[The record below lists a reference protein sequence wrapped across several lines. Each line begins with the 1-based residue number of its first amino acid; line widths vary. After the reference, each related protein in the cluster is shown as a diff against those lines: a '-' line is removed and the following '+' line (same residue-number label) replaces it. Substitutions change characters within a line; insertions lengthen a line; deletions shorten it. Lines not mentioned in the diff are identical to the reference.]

1 MVPQLQML
9 QKWIKPA
16 FIVLAVIGC
25 IAIGKAVADFVWFFS
40 AKDDQVVHRPAK
52 QSVNSAQPQK
62 NSQAA
67 IRNLSQLNLFGVAS
81 AKVPKKPQQKVA
93 TKTTRLRFTLKG
105 VFTAERPEDSSAII
119 QFGPGAADEGHFNVG
134 ETIKGQAKLS
144 AVYSDRVILD
154 NRGTLESLLFPEAKG
169 KNGLTRNP
177 TPPRRS
183 GSNVSSNNQQNQ
195 TTNKKSTQS
204 EVPLAQRS
212 LASVRSPEEF
222 TEVARA
228 QLDENPQKALASVG
242 LEPVDTSGS
251 AQGYRVG
258 KQATML
264 RGLGLKEGDVIK
276 TVNGIQVGDLNS
288 DQELL
293 EQVMSQGK
301 VKVEIERGNRRFV
314 INHRL

>member
-9 QKWIKPA
+9 QRWVKPTMV
-16 FIVLAVIGC
+16 VLSVIGC
-25 IAIGKAVADFVWFFS
+25 IGIGKAVADFVWFFS
-40 AKDDQVVHRPAK
+40 AKDAPVVEKPAVTK
-52 QSVNSAQPQK
+52 TNNAAQK
-62 NSQAA
+62 NDRVALQNIS
-67 IRNLSQLNLFGVAS
+67 RMNLFGVVS
-81 AKVPKKPQQKVA
+81 AAKPPPRPKKQDAVK
-93 TKTTRLRFTLKG
+93 TRLRFTLKG
-105 VFTAERPEDSSAII
+105 VFTAEKPEDSSAII
-119 QFGPGAADEGHFNVG
+119 QFGPGKSDEGHFNVG
-134 ETIKGQAKLS
+134 DTIKGQAKLS

-154 NRGTLESLLFPEAKG
+154 NRGTLESLLFPEANFKS
-169 KNGLTRNP
+169 GLTKNAA
-177 TPPRRS
+177 PPKAAPR
-183 GSNVSSNNQQNQ
+183 QKQNQ
-195 TTNKKSTQS
+195 ANRNNRPKPAKKD
-204 EVPLAQRS
+204 VPLTERS
-212 LASVRSPEEF
+212 LASVRTPEEF

-242 LEPVDTSGS
+242 LEPVDSGGN

-288 DQELL
+288 DQALL